1 MDQKQAVLT
10 INGKLRTLLYDERL
24 LLADSVEKVGHGF
37 HGREVC
43 T

>member
-1 MDQKQAVLT
+1 MLRMAKSKKAA
-10 INGKLRTLLYDERL
+10 NGDSPTPSERP

-43 T
+43 A

>member
-1 MDQKQAVLT
+1 M
-10 INGKLRTLLYDERL
+10 LRMAKIKKGRQRRQPYPSERP

-43 T
+43 A